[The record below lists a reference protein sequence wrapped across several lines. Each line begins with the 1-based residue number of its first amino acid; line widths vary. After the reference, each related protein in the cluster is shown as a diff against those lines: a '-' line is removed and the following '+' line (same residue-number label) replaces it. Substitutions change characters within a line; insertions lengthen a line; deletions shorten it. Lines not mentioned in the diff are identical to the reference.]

1 MAAEPWTFGGS
12 GVPETHARLVPPTS
26 AGRYHPGTTTAV
38 IRRVG
43 YEVLH
48 DVANGLRGS
57 AGGGQWPGGGG
68 QGGVFVAPPALPAT
82 LEEGP
87 SLAWDTQQDAWRS
100 GSGVVAPDER
110 EIATCA
116 DVARERDVAD
126 AAARVQLAVGVSTA
140 CGHRPRQEDVTCVVP
155 DLIGSNQSIDESV
168 ALPPPSV
175 TYVGVFDGHNGVSAA
190 QFAADNLHQV
200 RVRHAFQRHVLLYH
214 GLTP

>member
-48 DVANGLRGS
+48 DVANGLRGC
-57 AGGGQWPGGGG
+57 AGGGQWPGGG
-68 QGGVFVAPPALPAT
+68 QGGVCVAPPALPAT

-100 GSGVVAPDER
+100 GSGVVAPDEK